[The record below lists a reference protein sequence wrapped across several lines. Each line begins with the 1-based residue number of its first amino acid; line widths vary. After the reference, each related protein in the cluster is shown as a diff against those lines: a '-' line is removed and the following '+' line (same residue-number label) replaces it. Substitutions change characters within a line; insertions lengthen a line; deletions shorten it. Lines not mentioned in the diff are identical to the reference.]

1 MMFDLL
7 LAANYMDIKPLMD
20 LACTRVASM
29 IKGKTPE
36 EIYDAFNITN
46 EDSTVESMV
55 SAMSA

>member
-20 LACTRVASM
+20 LACSRVASM

-36 EIYDAFNITN
+36 EVYDVFNIKP
-46 EDSTVESMV
+46 EATVLVFTHLS
-55 SAMSA
+55 